1 LIGQE
6 SELEKS
12 MKAQKLWRSS
22 LLIAALIPAGVIAAC
37 SAKIGNE
44 GPGFSGASTAGGTNN
59 SAAANGGGGG
69 SSGSVGSSG
78 SPASTA
84 MPATALL
91 PDKQVAESAGILQ
104 MRRVTY
110 SEYDNMLH
118 DLLGDTTRPG
128 EDPSHPWSAD
138 AQNVNGF
145 ASPNSTADQQIQN
158 YFYTTASAVVEA
170 AITAG
175 KLPIPA
181 GCATP
186 AASAETA
193 CATTFANTFGAQAY
207 RRPVA
212 AAELADLMTLFTAV
226 RTTYALSFTESL
238 GAMAKAMLQSPNF
251 LYHWEIGPTKPVV
264 GSDGLVPLTPWQLAS
279 RLAESLW
286 NTTPDATLLAAAQAG
301 QLSTPAEVLAQAERM
316 IADPRAAQALLDMYG
331 QWVLSVGTRPQNLG
345 GLPPTS
351 TLTQNAI
358 DALPGSFSSFLA
370 SVYSGDG
377 TMSTLFT
384 GNTAY
389 VNSDLAKMYGIAAPA
404 GATAT
409 ALAKV
414 TLTAAQRSGGLF
426 TQIPFLAQFASGV
439 VDNPIFRGLS
449 IYTKVLCGSASP
461 PAVAVPGVNFVA
473 QTTTRASYEKHA
485 MSACAKGCHTLFDP
499 PGFAFE
505 NYDGIGQY
513 RTTDNG
519 QPVDSTGTF
528 TSPAGTTFT
537 FTNAADMLT
546 QLAASPETQQCLDR
560 NWARYMFGRLET
572 DADTGSLQAAW
583 SKGGATTGFS
593 MRDMLTA
600 FVSSKAYMYR
610 TLSQG
615 ETL

>member
-1 LIGQE
+1 
-6 SELEKS
+6 

-22 LLIAALIPAGVIAAC
+22 LLIAALIPAGVVAAC
-37 SAKIGNE
+37 SAQVGGE
-44 GPGFSGASTAGGTNN
+44 HGFPGSTGTAGGGNGGTGTG
-59 SAAANGGGGG
+59 SAVGGGANGATGAPTGGT
-69 SSGSVGSSG
+69 
-78 SPASTA
+78 PTA
-84 MPATALL
+84 MPSTANL
-91 PDKQVAESAGILQ
+91 PPVMAPESAGILQ
-104 MRRVTY
+104 MRRLTY

-158 YFYTTASAVVEA
+158 YFYNAASTVVEA
-170 AITAG
+170 AIKAG

-186 AASAETA
+186 AATAETM
-193 CATTFANTFGAQAY
+193 CATTFANTFGAQVY

-212 AAELADLMTLFTAV
+212 ATELADLMTLFTAV
-226 RTTYALSFTESL
+226 RTTYAQTFTESL

-264 GSDGLVPLTPWQLAS
+264 GSDGLVPLTQWQLAS

-301 QLSTPAEVLAQAERM
+301 QLGTPAQVLAQAQRM
-316 IADPRAAQALLDMYG
+316 IADPRAAQALLDMYE
-331 QWVLSVGTRPQNLG
+331 QWILSVGTRPENLG

-358 DALPGSFSSFLA
+358 DALPGSFSAFLA

-377 TMSTLFT
+377 TLSTLFT
-384 GNTAY
+384 GNTAF
-389 VNSDLAKMYGIAAPA
+389 VNTDMAKMYGVAAPA

-409 ALAKV
+409 TLAKV
-414 TLTAAQRSGGLF
+414 TLDPTQRSGGLF

-461 PAVAVPGVNFVA
+461 PMVAVPGVNFVA
-473 QTTTRASYEKHA
+473 QQTTRASYEVHA
-485 MSACAKGCHTLFDP
+485 KSACAQGCHTLFDP

-519 QPVDSTGTF
+519 QAVDATGTF
-528 TSPAGTTFT
+528 TSPGGTTFT
-537 FTNAADMLT
+537 FTNAGTLLK
-546 QLAASPETQQCLDR
+546 QLAASPEAQQCLDR
-560 NWARYMFGRLET
+560 NWVRYMFGRLES
-572 DADTGSLQAAW
+572 DADTGSLQIADA
-583 SKGGATTGFS
+583 KGKATTGYS

-600 FVSSKAYMYR
+600 LVSSKAYMYR
-610 TLSQG
+610 TPSPG
-615 ETL
+615 EPL

>member
-1 LIGQE
+1 
-6 SELEKS
+6 

-22 LLIAALIPAGVIAAC
+22 LLIAALIPAGVVAAC
-37 SAKIGNE
+37 SAKVGGPPEGFPPGSPTGTTGN
-44 GPGFSGASTAGGTNN
+44 SSGGT
-59 SAAANGGGGG
+59 G
-69 SSGSVGSSG
+69 VGSSG
-78 SPASTA
+78 AVGPGNPAPPPMPSTGV
-84 MPATALL
+84 L
-91 PDKQVAESAGILQ
+91 PPGPVAESAGTMQ

-110 SEYDNMLH
+110 SEYDTMLH
-118 DLLGDTTRPG
+118 DLLGDTTRPA
-128 EDPSHPWSAD
+128 EDPSHPWSSD
-138 AQNVNGF
+138 ALNVNGF
-145 ASPNSTADQQIQN
+145 TSPNSAADQQIQN
-158 YFYTTASAVVEA
+158 YFYNAASAVVEA

-186 AASAETA
+186 AASAETT
-193 CATTFANTFGAQAY
+193 CATTFANTFGAQVY

-226 RTTYALSFTESL
+226 RTTYAQSFTESL

-301 QLSTPAEVLAQAERM
+301 QLSTPAEVLAQAQRM

-358 DALPGSFSSFLA
+358 DALPSSFASFLA
-370 SVYSGDG
+370 SVYSSGDG
-377 TMSTLFT
+377 TINTLFT

-389 VNSDLAKMYGIAAPA
+389 VNTDLAKMYGIAAPA

-414 TLTAAQRSGGLF
+414 TLNTAQRSGGLF

-473 QTTTRASYEKHA
+473 QTTTRASYEVHA
-485 MSACAKGCHTLFDP
+485 MALCAKGCHTLFDP

-528 TSPAGTTFT
+528 VSPAGNTFT
-537 FTNAADMLT
+537 FTNAADMLK
-546 QLAASPETQQCLDR
+546 QLAASSETQQCLDR
-560 NWARYMFGRLET
+560 NWARYMFGRLEAP
-572 DADTGSLQAAW
+572 ADTGSLQVAW
-583 SKGGATTGFS
+583 SKGNATTGFS

-610 TLSQG
+610 TPSVG